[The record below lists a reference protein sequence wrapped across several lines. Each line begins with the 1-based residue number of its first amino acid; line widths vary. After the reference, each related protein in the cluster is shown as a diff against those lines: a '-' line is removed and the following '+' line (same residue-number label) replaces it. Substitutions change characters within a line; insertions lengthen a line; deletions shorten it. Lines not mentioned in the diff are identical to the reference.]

1 MGTVQDPNSKLPTGK
16 TGVDQSVSKP
26 RYVAPDFRAEP
37 VFETAALTCG
47 KVVRNGHNC
56 RSTKC

>member
-1 MGTVQDPNSKLPTGK
+1 MQEPISKLRTSQTGA
-16 TGVDQSVSKP
+16 DQVVSKP

>member
-1 MGTVQDPNSKLPTGK
+1 MNPEQPVRSSHQAE
-16 TGVDQSVSKP
+16 SVKP
-26 RYVAPDFRAEP
+26 VYVKPEFRCEP

-47 KVVRNGHNC
+47 KVVRQGANC